1 MMDGVEENDVKC
13 NKDKP
18 GIVYLSRIPR
28 RMNVKQIRYV
38 FGSFGEVG
46 RVFLKP
52 IGDCKLH
59 DWSLPGTSSSSPSA
73 DRPLHACIINWH

>member
-1 MMDGVEENDVKC
+1 MESCEENDRKC
-13 NKDKP
+13 KNVKP

-38 FGSFGEVG
+38 FGSFGEVD

-52 IGDCKLH
+52 SGEF
-59 DWSLPGTSSSSPSA
+59 SA
-73 DRPLHACIINWH
+73 CEVTTV